1 MSMPVIVL
9 KSSPETWIDVPD
21 PDEANVIL
29 PSRLPRAMNSASVFA
44 GTSLLMTSRLGVVAS
59 SVTGA
64 KSLTMSYGILA

>member
-9 KSSPETWIDVPD
+9 NSSPETWIDVPE
-21 PDEANVIL
+21 PDDANVIL
-29 PSRLPRAMNSASVFA
+29 PSRLPRAMNSVSVFA

-64 KSLTMSYGILA
+64 KSLTMS